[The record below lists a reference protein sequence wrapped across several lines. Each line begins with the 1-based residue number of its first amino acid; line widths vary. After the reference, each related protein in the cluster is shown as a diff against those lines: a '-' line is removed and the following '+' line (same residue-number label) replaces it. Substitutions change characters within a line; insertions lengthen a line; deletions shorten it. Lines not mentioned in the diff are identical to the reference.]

1 MVLQECWFSAHSYA
15 FFSFCYFSSGA
26 TQASTIKESQQ
37 QSVAENTV
45 ATPGKSTPKINCVSS
60 QRDILAKSKGETK
73 PESDKKVDVKA
84 SKVNQHK
91 YGVFSEGESVSTLK
105 NSRALD
111 QSLVL
116 GLWIYEHSTDYRLY
130 CHFDELVTLFRRKR
144 RRRGKGHLAPSLG
157 PCHPKTIQGKLPLR
171 LVD

>member
-1 MVLQECWFSAHSYA
+1 MVLQECWFSAHSNA

-45 ATPGKSTPKINCVSS
+45 AAPGKSTPKMNCVSS
-60 QRDILAKSKGETK
+60 PRDILAKSKGETK

-84 SKVNQHK
+84 SKVNQHN
-91 YGVFSEGESVSTLK
+91 YGFFSVERICGYLLKKLSSTRSELG
-105 NSRALD
+105 SRALN
-111 QSLVL
+111 
-116 GLWIYEHSTDYRLY
+116 STDLI
-130 CHFDELVTLFRRKR
+130 VTLMNSFFIFRRKR

-157 PCHPKTIQGKLPLR
+157 PYHPKIIQGKLPLR
-171 LVD
+171 L